1 MKNLAMKKYISQKV
15 GENVLKSNTDQIS
28 FQRFL
33 FDFIKME
40 PYLNSDK

>member
-1 MKNLAMKKYISQKV
+1 MKNLAIKKYIYQKV
-15 GENVLKSNTDQIS
+15 GGNGPKSNTDQIS